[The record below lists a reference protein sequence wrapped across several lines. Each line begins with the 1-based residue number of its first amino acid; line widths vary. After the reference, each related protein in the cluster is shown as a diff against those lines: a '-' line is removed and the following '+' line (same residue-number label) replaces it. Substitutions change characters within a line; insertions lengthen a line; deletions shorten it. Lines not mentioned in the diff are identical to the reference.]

1 MNHFVPDDKIK
12 NANSVLII
20 SEGALLFSFISFHEV
35 FKKDIIGTTSKTRYI
50 FHENADTFKTRGMC
64 DTYLPNRNCTIKFE
78 LT

>member
-64 DTYLPNRNCTIKFE
+64 NNYLPKYPIGPSAE